1 MTSSKTMNPH
11 LITMAL
17 DAVAC
22 DQWEVDYI
30 QTSSY
35 PSINPANDSRPYVYV
50 QFDQTVHMPCLFDTG
65 AQVCVMSEEVFN
77 RSLNKDNNMTLTEP
91 TSLTVAKRNGNK
103 EAVTMTARTCLVRIS
118 VLGAV
123 AQEFPLRIS
132 PDLSSKTGCI
142 IGIDLI
148 HKLKL
153 SYDAER
159 QKVVAPGHK
168 SLQPIQAITIA
179 PNSTELVPFKVIEQ
193 CSATYEIQSTSVVFD
208 SCPTEKFFISPVLND
223 ADDKTAVA
231 MVTNCSS
238 EDVTLRTDSEY
249 GRGRL
254 VNKAKVFPVERLGVD
269 GDVYERLDDYQRK
282 PLTKEKRSYIEEHL
296 KLGPT
301 LSPAQKAKLKDIMLN
316 HHEAFG
322 GHPYDIGVTTTYV
335 HDIKVKDETPLYQKQ
350 FRLAQ
355 THKEWLVNH
364 VKKLVE
370 VGVLRRSVSKHNSA
384 VFCVPKSSGALRMV
398 LDLRP
403 LNKNLEPFYYVS
415 QPLEEII
422 DTVGQM
428 KGRYFSVTDTLK
440 GFWGLKLTERS
451 KPLTAFTVHG
461 QGKFEYNSCP
471 QGLLSAPAGYSHLMS
486 IVLTNLRHSMTYID
500 DIITVSANFD
510 DHLKHVEALLCRLAK
525 HDLRLNIEKCQF
537 GFDEVTYLGFEINRL
552 GVRPGKSKTE
562 CIDKCE
568 PPRTKRQ
575 ILAWVGLCNYFRKH
589 VSKFQAHA
597 SKLTDLTKKNH
608 PWQGGDLPEEALQAF
623 YTMKKIL
630 TSRPI
635 LRFPDYSREFLLS
648 TDASTGVLG
657 ADGKNVGGGLG
668 AALTQKDESG
678 EEYVIGYASR
688 SLKPHER
695 NYAPFLLEMAG
706 CCFGLEAF
714 DVYLRGRKF
723 TMFSDHRPIVN
734 LFLKPIHRRTLNRLD
749 EMMNQY
755 DFTLEF
761 RSGSSNV
768 LADFASRSLA
778 VDAIAKIAEG
788 PPANI
793 TQDEEKFFHVFGY
806 NLQEMKVMQQCD
818 PMTRAIIGAIKGEN
832 LTKEEKADD
841 RMARTVA
848 GLRRRCFLSADGVL
862 FYRPL
867 DKKHTPA
874 KVLLFAP
881 KPIHQEV
888 IRMAHSN
895 PVMGAHCGLTVCQ
908 DKVLTSYYWA
918 TVLQD
923 VAKFVQSCLI
933 CQESKGHGSRSR
945 HRPPGPIHT
954 HGQAHAPAS
963 IVHLDLVGPLPGD
976 EKYKYVLSMTCAYS
990 KFCRLAGVK
999 SKQAEEIATAFF
1011 DNWLCSFGSPEVI
1024 HVDGGKEF
1032 CNAFLSTLL
1041 TSMGI
1046 EGRISLPY
1054 RPQIQGQIENFH
1066 RSVNRY
1072 LRSFLSSKTTNW
1084 SHYLRPIE
1092 FAHNTS
1098 RHRATLATPHSLMYT
1113 FTPRYANYDSD
1124 GIRTMFS
1131 SNDEALAYRE
1141 RIAEA
1146 QRHAQEN
1153 NRIFRE
1159 VYLEK
1164 FNSGRSEQQFTEG
1177 QLVMLHSPLQALR
1190 KARREK
1196 DDSEL
1201 RYKLA
1206 RPWVGPAVILRVWPS
1221 SPGTLIEFCPSSGVK
1236 GKYKVHPDR
1245 LKEYHLAEGEP
1256 HPVQHPVKHKQWKQA
1271 QLGEGQL
1278 EGKKGRGRQARPRL
1292 ELGPHP
1298 MRLRPRAGVPQ
1309 EYEEE
1314 EIQQT
1319 KTAGEVESDDD
1330 YVMEEDDVL
1339 TEGDDE
1345 LGDDA
1350 EDHGEGRDL
1359 VNVLPEESPGADGEG
1374 TPALLDNDPVI
1385 EKEGSETETKSPH
1398 HIQRQQQI
1406 TYNCELPQQRENSN
1420 LPHGDESVERNSH
1433 NRTEQA
1439 QSTQRF
1445 TAPPADR
1452 PPMIQ
1457 RLRGLGRRL
1466 LPFRWRN
1473 KGNATA

>member
-1 MTSSKTMNPH
+1 MISYNPMNPH

-17 DAVAC
+17 EAVTC
-22 DQWEVDYI
+22 DHWEVDYI
-30 QTSSY
+30 QTSSH
-35 PSINPANDSRPYVYV
+35 PNINPSNDSRPYVYV
-50 QFDQTVHMPCLFDTG
+50 GFNNTSHMPCLFDTG

-77 RSLNKDNNMTLTEP
+77 QSLNQHGDVTLTQP
-91 TSLTVAKRNGNK
+91 TSLTVAKKNGKK
-103 EAVTMTARTCLVRIS
+103 EAVTMTARTCMVRIS

-123 AQEFPLRIS
+123 ATEFPLRIS

-148 HKLKL
+148 HRLKL

-193 CSATYEIQSTSVVFD
+193 CSATYDIKSTSVVFD
-208 SCPTEKFFISPVLND
+208 SCPTEKFFISPVIND
-223 ADDKTAVA
+223 SDDKTAVA
-231 MVTNCSS
+231 MVTNCSA
-238 EDVTLRTDSEY
+238 EDVVLRSDSEY

-254 VNKAKVFPVERLGVD
+254 VNKAKVMPVERLGLGED
-269 GDVYERLDDYQRK
+269 AYDRPDEYTRK
-282 PLTKEKRSYIEEHL
+282 PLTKEKKQYIEEHL

-301 LSPAQKAKLKDIMLN
+301 LAPAQKAKLKEIIME

-355 THKEWLVNH
+355 THKEWLTNH

-384 VFCVPKSSGALRMV
+384 VFCVPKSSGSLRMV

-428 KGRYFSVTDTLK
+428 KGKYFSVTDTLK

-451 KPLTAFTVHG
+451 KQYTAFSIHG
-461 QGKFEYNSCP
+461 EGKWEYNSCP
-471 QGLLSAPAGYSHLMS
+471 QGLLSAPAGYSHLMAM
-486 IVLTNLRHSMTYID
+486 VLVNLRHSMTYID
-500 DIITVSANFD
+500 DVITVSASFD
-510 DHLKHVEALLCRLAK
+510 EHLKHVEVLLRRLAK

-537 GFDEVTYLGFEINRL
+537 GFDEVTYLGFEINRM

-568 PPRTKRQ
+568 PPKTKKQ

-589 VSKFQAHA
+589 VVKFQAHA
-597 SKLTDLTKKNH
+597 SKLTDLTKKDN

-657 ADGKNVGGGLG
+657 QDGKNVGGGLG
-668 AALTQKDESG
+668 AALTQRDESG

-688 SLKPHER
+688 SLRKHER
-695 NYAPFLLEMAG
+695 NYAPFLLEMLG

-734 LFLKPIHRRTLNRLD
+734 LFLKPIHKRTLNRLD

-761 RSGSSNV
+761 RTGRSNV

-778 VDAIAKIAEG
+778 VDAIAEVAEG
-788 PPANI
+788 PPANV
-793 TQDEEKFFHVFGY
+793 TQDEEKFYHVFGY
-806 NLQEMKVMQQCD
+806 NLQEMKIMQQCD
-818 PMTRAIIGAIKGEN
+818 PMARAIIGAIKGEKP
-832 LTKEEKADD
+832 TKEENDDD

-848 GLRRRCFLSADGVL
+848 GLRRRCFLSADGIL
-862 FYRPL
+862 FYRPI

-874 KVLLFAP
+874 QVLLYAP
-881 KPIHQEV
+881 KAIQHEV
-888 IRMAHSN
+888 IMMAHSN
-895 PVMGAHCGLTVCQ
+895 PVMGAHAGTTASQ
-908 DKVLTSYYWA
+908 DKVLSAYYWS
-918 TVLQD
+918 TVLHD

-933 CQESKGHGSRSR
+933 CQEAKGHGSRAT

-963 IVHLDLVGPLPGD
+963 RVHLDLVGPLPGD
-976 EKYKYVLSMTCAYS
+976 DKFKYVLSMTDSYS
-990 KFCRLAGVK
+990 KYVKLAGVK
-999 SKQAEEIATAFF
+999 SKEAEEIATAFF
-1011 DNWLCSFGSPEVI
+1011 DNWLCSFGAAQVI

-1032 CNAFLSTLL
+1032 VNRFFSTLL

-1046 EGRISLPY
+1046 EGRVSLPY

-1084 SHYLRPIE
+1084 SAFLKPIE

-1098 RHRATLATPHSLMYT
+1098 RHRATKATPHSLMYT
-1113 FTPRYANYDSD
+1113 FLPRYANYDSD

-1141 RIAEA
+1141 RIEEARKHAE
-1146 QRHAQEN
+1146 EN

-1164 FNSGRSEQQFTEG
+1164 FNSGRTEQTFSEG

-1196 DDSEL
+1196 DDQGL
-1201 RYKLA
+1201 RFKLA
-1206 RPWVGPAVILRVWPS
+1206 RPWIGAAVVLKTWPS
-1221 SPGTLIEFCPSSGVK
+1221 SPGVLIEFCPSSGVK

-1245 LKEYHLAEGEP
+1245 LKPYHLAEGEP
-1256 HPVQHPVKHKQWKQA
+1256 HPVQHPVKHKQWKNA
-1271 QLGEGQL
+1271 QLGESPS
-1278 EGKKGRGRQARPRL
+1278 ESGKPTARRPRL
-1292 ELGPHP
+1292 DLGPHP
-1298 MRLRPRAGVPQ
+1298 MRLRPRAGVPT

-1319 KTAGEVESDDD
+1319 R
-1330 YVMEEDDVL
+1330 EEDDSEDEDGNEEDDGVYEKAL
-1339 TEGDDE
+1339 TERDE
-1345 LGDDA
+1345 MIEDEDH
-1350 EDHGEGRDL
+1350 DHGEEVPVSTRLNLKAEECSRPEAAPDARHE
-1359 VNVLPEESPGADGEG
+1359 VKSEIKEEEVDQPVQKQKDEQRNNSNFPQCDVLPERQ
-1374 TPALLDNDPVI
+1374 
-1385 EKEGSETETKSPH
+1385 TET
-1398 HIQRQQQI
+1398 R
-1406 TYNCELPQQRENSN
+1406 
-1420 LPHGDESVERNSH
+1420 VERETPTQEG
-1433 NRTEQA
+1433 NRHHPVA
-1439 QSTQRF
+1439 HAG
-1445 TAPPADR
+1445 APH
-1452 PPMIQ
+1452 MLN

-1473 KGNATA
+1473 KGNTPA